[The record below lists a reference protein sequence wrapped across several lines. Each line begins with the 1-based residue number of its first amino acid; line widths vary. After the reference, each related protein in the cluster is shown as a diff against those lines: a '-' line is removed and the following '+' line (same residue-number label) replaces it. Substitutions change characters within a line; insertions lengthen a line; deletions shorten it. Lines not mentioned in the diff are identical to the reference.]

1 MMNDRP
7 REFESEKQ
15 EYNFYAKQIV
25 LKEFAPI
32 HRAIRHNMWI
42 NINAQYLLFLKALPK
57 LVDLKKFDLTEQQW
71 ADFIE
76 KTTQSLK
83 QRQISAA
90 GISIY
95 LYLYDLLTGKRGER
109 DIRYVFVD
117 EVQDYDAFQLAYL
130 KFSFPNA
137 RFTLLGDLNQAIFT
151 GANSR
156 QLLRQLGTMFD
167 PEKTKVVQLTKS
179 YRSTK
184 QITDFTKHVLKDG
197 EKIEAF
203 ERQGEL
209 PSIYQLA
216 DVNAATSQVISV
228 LEEYQKQHDAVAIIG
243 KTLSDSE
250 QIYQLLTEQGI
261 KATLIRTENQRL
273 VDGILVVPSYL
284 AKGLEFDAVIVWDA
298 NEQKY
303 RGDGERQLLYTIC
316 SRAMHA
322 LTIIS
327 VGQASHLFDDVPA
340 SEYELIDK
348 K

>member
-1 MMNDRP
+1 M
-7 REFESEKQ
+7 
-15 EYNFYAKQIV
+15 
-25 LKEFAPI
+25 
-32 HRAIRHNMWI
+32 
-42 NINAQYLLFLKALPK
+42 
-57 LVDLKKFDLTEQQW
+57 
-71 ADFIE
+71 
-76 KTTQSLK
+76 
-83 QRQISAA
+83 
-90 GISIY
+90 
-95 LYLYDLLTGKRGER
+95 
-109 DIRYVFVD
+109 
-117 EVQDYDAFQLAYL
+117 
-130 KFSFPNA
+130 
-137 RFTLLGDLNQAIFT
+137 
-151 GANSR
+151 
-156 QLLRQLGTMFD
+156 LRQLGTMFD

-303 RGDGERQLLYTIC
+303 CGDSERQLLYTIC